1 MVNQSLNK
9 FYTRFL
15 FKIDA
20 LTQDVTLPLDIA
32 ATFFNN
38 LIPDVRE
45 LLIPGGVQPPTRM
58 PTETNH
64 QGNHRLLF
72 FRNAA
77 VEVEK
82 NTRTIRVAVK
92 PASGSRNPR
101 TFMGILRVNTSI
113 QIAGLGSSFQS

>member
-9 FYTRFL
+9 LYTRFL

-58 PTETNH
+58 PT
-64 QGNHRLLF
+64 
-72 FRNAA
+72 
-77 VEVEK
+77 
-82 NTRTIRVAVK
+82 
-92 PASGSRNPR
+92 
-101 TFMGILRVNTSI
+101 
-113 QIAGLGSSFQS
+113 

>member
-1 MVNQSLNK
+1 M
-9 FYTRFL
+9 
-15 FKIDA
+15 
-20 LTQDVTLPLDIA
+20 
-32 ATFFNN
+32 
-38 LIPDVRE
+38 
-45 LLIPGGVQPPTRM
+45 
-58 PTETNH
+58 
-64 QGNHRLLF
+64 

-82 NTRTIRVAVK
+82 NTRTIRMAVK